1 MSSVPLKFLMENCV
15 NCADLLR
22 VQVIAQGVTIS
33 RTVSY
38 VKNSQYWFIIE
49 FNYADLGIVPV
60 FQYTVQINPI
70 YAEYF
75 RLQDLLQK
83 ISQIIDPINLP
94 QPGGIPISNEMPQLP
109 SGGFQISG
117 LRREPDSTEV
127 IDESGSSVSLPV
139 NENLLFP

>member
-1 MSSVPLKFLMENCV
+1 MSSVPLQFLMENCV
-15 NCADLLR
+15 SCADLLR
-22 VQVIAQGVTIS
+22 VQVIANGVTIS

-70 YAEYF
+70 YANYF

-83 ISQIIDPINLP
+83 LSQTIDPVNIP
-94 QPGGIPISNEMPQLP
+94 PPGGIPI
-109 SGGFQISG
+109 
-117 LRREPDSTEV
+117 
-127 IDESGSSVSLPV
+127 
-139 NENLLFP
+139 